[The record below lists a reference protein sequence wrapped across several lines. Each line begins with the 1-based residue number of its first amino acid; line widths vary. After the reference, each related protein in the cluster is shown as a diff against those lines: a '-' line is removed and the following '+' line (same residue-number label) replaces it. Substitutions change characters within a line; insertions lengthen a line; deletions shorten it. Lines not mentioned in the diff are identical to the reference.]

1 MFSSLEQKLI
11 AAQTL
16 APSFCCSLSVL
27 PNVLSGYEYLVV
39 LLSFSLVDV
48 GVVFHGLRSFS
59 LFVAQTVFLRTLFAA
74 EGEASFQ
81 ISSGGVEDY
90 KD

>member
-1 MFSSLEQKLI
+1 MCSSLEQKLI

-39 LLSFSLVDV
+39 V